1 MYLWVIIATFITI
14 LYSYNISVRADL
26 DRVHAETKAG
36 VAVTKFF
43 AQHNAVKDY
52 FNSKATSKT
61 GHTAVSYFPGDGFNS
76 TFCAKGTT
84 LEDCSISEED
94 LKPYLPVGYSLD
106 ADVVSKVYC
115 FNDGDKSHWCTTYD
129 YVSCCSNEFAG
140 IYVISYAPI
149 PQRLRNI
156 STYMPN
162 ADLLGYMAKTR
173 GFGKSFGYTYY
184 KNGELILSGGYMAKN
199 YDNFTGGGLEAEL
212 PEGGLDTEMP
222 GVSIGDGLSGSNPT
236 AYAPHSVT
244 APEVEIPEGGLDGA
258 LELVGGDSQVK
269 QEFQYHKIFEAV
281 RQDRDFKKLG
291 CYNRYNPCFYAIQ
304 QIYD

>member
-36 VAVTKFF
+36 VVVTKFF

-52 FNSKATSKT
+52 FNSQAPSKIGQT
-61 GHTAVSYFPGDGFNS
+61 YVPYFPGDGINS
-76 TFCAKGTT
+76 EVCENGSGKEA
-84 LEDCSISEED
+84 CSIGED
-94 LKPYLPVGYSLD
+94 IKPYLPMGYSED
-106 ADVVSKVYC
+106 PDVTTKVYC
-115 FNDGDKSHWCTTYD
+115 FNDGDKSNNCSSGGGP
-129 YVSCCSNEFAG
+129 SCCSNEFAG
-140 IYVISYAPI
+140 IYVVSYRII
-149 PQRLRNI
+149 PSRWINR
-156 STYMPN
+156 STGMPN

-173 GFGKSFGYTYY
+173 GFGKSFGYTD
-184 KNGELILSGGYMAKN
+184 KVDGKLVLSGGYMAKN

-212 PEGGLDTEMP
+212 PDGGLDPEMP
-222 GVSIGDGLSGSNPT
+222 GVSIGDGSSGSNPT

-258 LELVGGDSQVK
+258 LELVGGDSQGK
-269 QEFQYHKIFEAV
+269 MEFQYHEIFQAV
-281 RQDRDFKKLG
+281 ITDPDFTSKG
-291 CYNRYNPCFYAIQ
+291 CDKDDVHCFYAIQ